1 MFGEPWKLVT
11 GGIAALLIG
20 ISKAGFGGG
29 IGMLA
34 TPLCVLAFGPKD
46 AIGVLLPMLIVGDFF
61 SLLAYWRRWRGEN
74 LFYLLPGVLVGIV
87 LGIGCIG
94 RFSPRQLNFVIGFL
108 AVGFVGFQIFR
119 DWIVEKE
126 KVFRPNYKVG
136 FLFGLATGLTS
147 TFAHGAGPVVTMFLL
162 PQRLP
167 KQLFV
172 GTMVLIFTCVNWL
185 KMPFYCLDQQAIPW
199 SWLPSEAIINR
210 HTLPW
215 SFLFMPW
222 IPVGVWLGVRLNRWF
237 PEIWFQRV
245 IYLLLFLTG
254 LQLIFHFDL
263 ADWFQTLFGG

>member
-1 MFGEPWKLVT
+1 MFWEPWKLVI

-29 IGMLA
+29 VGMLA
-34 TPLCVLAFGPKD
+34 TPLCVLAFGSKE

-61 SLLAYWRRWRGEN
+61 SLLAYWRRWKAKN
-74 LFYLLPGVLVGIV
+74 LVYLLPGVLVGII

-94 RFSPRQLNFVIGFL
+94 RFSPQQLNFVIGLL
-108 AVGFVGFQIFR
+108 AVGFVIFQIFQ
-119 DWIVEKE
+119 DQIIKKE
-126 KVFRPNYKVG
+126 KTFRPNHPIG
-136 FLFGLATGLTS
+136 FLFGLITGLTS
-147 TFAHGAGPVVTMFLL
+147 TFAHGAGPIVTMFLL

-172 GTMVLIFTCVNWL
+172 GTMILIFTCVNWL
-185 KMPFYCLDQQAIPW
+185 KMPFYCLDQKVIPW
-199 SWLPSEAIINR
+199 SWLPTEALINR

-215 SFLFMPW
+215 SLLFMPL
-222 IPVGVWLGVRLNRWF
+222 IPFGVWIGVRLNRWF

-263 ADWFQTLFGG
+263 AGWFRTVFSG